1 MAEKLLVQLIER
13 AGAKTPDPIIEAFD
27 KAAFADPNLNLA
39 DFASDHAVERRR
51 LERLVKKAYG
61 QTPKQV
67 LRRARSGHCRK
78 SYRRG
83 RFFGSGRDCAALH

>member
-1 MAEKLLVQLIER
+1 MRVAEKLLVQLIER

-61 QTPKQV
+61 QTPQTSSAA
-67 LRRARSGHCRK
+67 RALWTLPQILSAWLTKMKRTR
-78 SYRRG
+78 
-83 RFFGSGRDCAALH
+83 